1 MDLEKINLDFEKDY
15 IKINQGDG
23 IKLVPKKAN
32 VKKLYIELTTECNFD
47 CITCIRNSWD
57 EAPGHMPGKTLSK
70 ILKQID
76 ELSELHTVHLG
87 GFGEPSM
94 HPEFL
99 NVLETIKQKNIKAE
113 FITNGNALKEEYANK
128 ILEIGVDR
136 IIISVDAPEKESF
149 EKIRLDSDFEQLIN
163 RIEYINSLKKQKK
176 SKKPEL
182 WIEFV
187 AMKSNYKMLPDL
199 VKMAGKYMIDS
210 IIVTNLLP
218 YTKDMVNEILYDAN
232 EDDLDI
238 GSGGGLIYFKSKLP
252 EMKLRTT
259 RYCNFVESNSM
270 VISRYGQVSPCYSF
284 LHQQPEYIYGRK
296 KLNKKHYF
304 GDTNKESL
312 KDIWQKEDYIKYRSN
327 VKDAYFPSCTDC
339 KYLEGCSM
347 TDDNSLD
354 CWGNSPTCAD
364 CLWYRG
370 IIICP

>member
-1 MDLEKINLDFEKDY
+1 MNSDKINSELEKDFV
-15 IKINQGDG
+15 KINQGDG
-23 IKLVPKKAN
+23 IKLVPKKAD
-32 VKKLYIELTTECNFD
+32 VKKLYVELTTKCNFD
-47 CITCIRNSWD
+47 CITCIRNSWN
-57 EAPGHMPGKTLSK
+57 EAPGHMPYKTLSK

-76 ELSELHTVHLG
+76 ELPELHTVHFG
-87 GFGEPSM
+87 GFGEPSIY
-94 HPEFL
+94 PEFL
-99 NVLETIKQKNIKAE
+99 NVLESIKQKNLKAE

-128 ILEIGVDR
+128 IIEIGVDR

-163 RIEYINSLKKQKK
+163 RIEYINSLKKENK

-210 IIVTNLLP
+210 IIVSNLLP
-218 YTKDMVNEILYDAN
+218 YTKDMVDEILYDADEN
-232 EDDLDI
+232 DLDI

-270 VISRYGQVSPCYSF
+270 VISRYGQVSPCYSL

-304 GDTNKESL
+304 GDINKESL

-347 TDDNSLD
+347 TDDNTLD